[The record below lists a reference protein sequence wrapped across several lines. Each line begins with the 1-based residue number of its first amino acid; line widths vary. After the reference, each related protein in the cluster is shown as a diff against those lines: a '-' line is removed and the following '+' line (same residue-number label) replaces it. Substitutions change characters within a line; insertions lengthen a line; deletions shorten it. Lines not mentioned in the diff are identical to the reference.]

1 MYPFLSYVSNIAG
14 KNCIH
19 KVSFPPDS
27 DVEKLK
33 AGFAQR
39 LTRVQ
44 FNKIY
49 LRCKVTITQIVPTK
63 LTKFN
68 TVREN
73 LEPDIDPATGEFGH
87 ELETLEADND
97 APHELP

>member
-1 MYPFLSYVSNIAG
+1 MF
-14 KNCIH
+14 
-19 KVSFPPDS
+19 
-27 DVEKLK
+27 
-33 AGFAQR
+33 
-39 LTRVQ
+39 
-44 FNKIY
+44 
-49 LRCKVTITQIVPTK
+49 VTITEIVPKK

-97 APHELP
+97 APHELPQANVQENSLLTVE